1 MKEQLRKYWKDTL
14 WDIAIAIIL
23 LCLSVKL
30 GIDDF
35 IDAFLNGYGEIIIIT
50 IILLCVCIYEIRRK
64 NKTDNKLK

>member
-1 MKEQLRKYWKDTL
+1 MNKQSTEYWKDTL

-35 IDAFLNGYGEIIIIT
+35 IDAFLNGYGEIIITT
-50 IILLCVCIYEIRRK
+50 IILLCVCIYEILK
-64 NKTDNKLK
+64 KHKTDNKLK